1 MKRVL
6 VFAAAFALIGTG
18 PVWAQEPVSS
28 PYEAA
33 STSHLDDIIADP
45 WETTN
50 RRLFGLHERLDKA
63 ALEPTARG
71 YRTFTP
77 RWLRLGVGNVLRN
90 LRGPV
95 ILVNDVLQGE
105 FTRAGVTAARFG
117 VNTTIGIG
125 GTLDVAERMGLER
138 HEEDFG
144 ETLATWGVPA
154 GPYLFVPLVGPMSV
168 RDGFGRMVDTA
179 INPLTFANFEGA
191 QTANLVRAGVTGLAT
206 RESLLEAV
214 DTLRETAID
223 PYASVRNGYGLM
235 ERSAARNGRS
245 DVEDLPQFE
254 EISDDMRLAP
264 DPGQAEAAL
273 MDSGA
278 VAQDPPTTQ
287 STEPEGVAPSPETPD
302 VRTQQSE
309 PPPVGKPKPVV

>member
-6 VFAAAFALIGTG
+6 VFAAAFALIGAG
-18 PVWAQEPVSS
+18 PVWAQGQVSS

-33 STSHLDDIIADP
+33 STAHLDDIIADP

-144 ETLATWGVPA
+144 ETLAAWGVPA

-179 INPLTFANFEGA
+179 INPLTFADFEGA
-191 QTANLVRAGVTGLAT
+191 QTANLVRAGFTGLAT

-254 EISDDMRLAP
+254 EISDDMRLTP
-264 DPGQAEAAL
+264 EPGQGEAAST
-273 MDSGA
+273 DSGE
-278 VAQDPPTTQ
+278 VSQDPPTTQ

-302 VRTQQSE
+302 VRSQQSE